1 MTKCPYCAEE
11 IQNEAIKCKHCG
23 EWLDNENR
31 TQAHEITREE
41 YASDET
47 ETTPTKEDQIVFLPK
62 KESKGYLGLF
72 VLFVLYANIMMRKPK
87 LEYATPFSSL
97 AATVL
102 ELGGA
107 LVVFIIYR
115 AVGKWLAQK
124 NFLAN
129 RTWIASLIAGIVSLF
144 VVTNI
149 IVFIQTVFYHNV

>member
-1 MTKCPYCAEE
+1 MKKCPYCAEE

-31 TQAHEITREE
+31 IQAHEITREE
-41 YASDET
+41 YASDDT
-47 ETTPTKEDQIVFLPK
+47 ETTPTKEEQIVFLPK

-72 VLFVLYANIMMRKPK
+72 VLFALYANIMMRKPE
-87 LEYATPFSSL
+87 LEYATRFSYF

-107 LVVFIIYR
+107 LIVFIIYR
-115 AVGKWLAQK
+115 AIRKFLTKK
-124 NFLAN
+124 NGFAS
-129 RTWIASLIAGIVSLF
+129 RIWIASLIAGIVSLF

-149 IVFIQTVFYHNV
+149 IVFVQAVFYHNK